1 MVVPTPWNTELAE
14 QVQTA
19 VEQWVH
25 DNKGNF
31 RSLTE
36 WRKGWGYDI
45 HITDITDI
53 NEQFE
58 TVTKAE

>member
-14 QVQTA
+14 EVQTA

-25 DNKGNF
+25 DNKGNI

-45 HITDITDI
+45 HITDI